1 MEFNQNHE
9 ENKYINTYKSSKYFS
24 KSKARRIRK
33 ANQIKKNN
41 ERKNIKILKH
51 EEKSSDNNKNYMNEE
66 LYCNNQLEVI
76 RLKYKIN
83 LLEVQNKVLLKK
95 LKKIL
100 SESKKNDYIY
110 ERQKEYMDDIDNNK
124 CYKYKCKY
132 NSQQKRK
139 SNEKVNYTK
148 SKVLN
153 KSQNNNIVNNTQSD
167 DENDDFHI
175 NLNKTPGV
183 DMYFKEKYMKIIFE
197 NYILKEKNK
206 ELEETSKKNIEEILN
221 FQKEYEKLNSLTNK
235 KTQKYKKI
243 KEMLELYTKEKKIML
258 YMIEKY
264 DISHLFPINF
274 LSFHDPYHDY
284 HSDDNDYTNDINN
297 KLYKNLYEKDYI
309 DQYISNIMKK
319 NKVYINKKK
328 YDNGI
333 VISNTDS
340 PYIDLDSKRKSMSK
354 EKNYPAQKK
363 IYSYKTNKNFIENKE
378 NNEIFKRVRIE
389 SRNGVGNIFGG
400 NSEKEK
406 DQENLNSLIYKSNDN
421 SNKSKLITNDHK
433 DKVRRRIYFL
443 KEEVIKIIDINKLI
457 EGKLLSIPDK
467 ITSLKQK
474 NKRIDLEFEYNENL
488 KRINLI
494 KKEIRIREKEMDDEQ
509 LLKN

>member
-1 MEFNQNHE
+1 MEFNQNNE
-9 ENKYINTYKSSKYFS
+9 ENKYINRYKSSNYFS
-24 KSKARRIRK
+24 KTKARRRK
-33 ANQIKKNN
+33 ANQIRKNN
-41 ERKNIKILKH
+41 ERRNIKILKD
-51 EEKSSDNNKNYMNEE
+51 EENSYDNKNNYMNEG
-66 LYCNNQLEVI
+66 LYCNNQLEII

-110 ERQKEYMDDIDNNK
+110 DRQKEYRDDIDNNQ
-124 CYKYKCKY
+124 CYKCKCKY
-132 NSQQKRK
+132 INKEKQK
-139 SNEKVNYTK
+139 SNEKVNYTV
-148 SKVLN
+148 SKVF
-153 KSQNNNIVNNTQSD
+153 KKGKNNNYIINITQSD
-167 DENDDFHI
+167 DENDDLHL
-175 NLNKTPGV
+175 NLNKNPGV
-183 DMYFKEKYMKIIFE
+183 DMNLKEKYMKTVFE
-197 NYILKEKNK
+197 NHILKEKNK
-206 ELEETSKKNIEEILN
+206 ELEEKSKKNNEEILN
-221 FQKEYEKLNSLTNK
+221 FQKEYEKLNSLINK

-243 KEMLELYTKEKKIML
+243 KETLELYTKEKKIML

-274 LSFHDPYHDY
+274 LSFHDFYNDY
-284 HSDDNDYTNDINN
+284 NSDDNDYTNDINN

-319 NKVYINKKK
+319 NKLYINKKK

-340 PYIDLDSKRKSMSK
+340 SYINLDSKRKSLSK
-354 EKNYPAQKK
+354 EKNYPRQKE
-363 IYSYKTNKNFIENKE
+363 IYSYKTNKNYIENKE

-389 SRNGVGNIFGG
+389 SRNGVGNIFGS

-406 DQENLNSLIYKSNDN
+406 NQENLNSLIYKSNEN
-421 SNKSKLITNDHK
+421 FNKSKVVTNDYK

-443 KEEVIKIIDINKLI
+443 KEEVIKIIDNNKLI
-457 EGKLLSIPDK
+457 EGKLFSIPDR

-474 NKRIDLEFEYNENL
+474 NEMIDLEFEYNENL
-488 KRINLI
+488 KRINLL
-494 KKEIRIREKEMDDEQ
+494 KKEIRVREKDLEDEH